1 MLLLDQADK
10 NDKKLIHSLF
20 AKPERSQGDEVV
32 ILSLLSRYQIRKQ
45 MDKEFQTIVNN
56 LVKFLNSFPES
67 SIRNLLKEQILKLL
81 EE

>member
-1 MLLLDQADK
+1 MLLGQADK

-32 ILSLLSRYQIRKQ
+32 ILSLLSRYQIRKR
-45 MDKEFQTIVNN
+45 MDNEFQTIANN
-56 LVKFLNSFPES
+56 LMKFLNSFPES